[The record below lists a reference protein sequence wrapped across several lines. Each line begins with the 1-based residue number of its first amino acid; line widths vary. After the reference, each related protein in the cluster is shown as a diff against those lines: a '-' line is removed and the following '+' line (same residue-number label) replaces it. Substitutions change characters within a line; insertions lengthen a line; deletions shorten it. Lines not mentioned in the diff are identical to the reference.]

1 MERIHIDG
9 ACHCG
14 RVTYKAEVD
23 PDRVVICHCTDCQ
36 TISGAPYRV
45 NVPVL
50 SDRFRL
56 RGEPKTYVKRGDSGD
71 EVTTAFCP
79 DCGAALYSSK
89 GETPAFLN
97 LRLGAVKQRAQLA
110 PKAQGFCRSAMP
122 WAMDITG
129 FRRLP
134 DPPGPAQ
141 TPARPIRRNP
151 LR

>member
-9 ACHCG
+9 ACLCG
-14 RVTYKAEVD
+14 RVSYQAEVD

-50 SDRFRL
+50 AELIRL
-56 RGEPKTYVKRGDSGD
+56 TGEPKTYRKRGDSGD

-79 DCGAALYSSK
+79 ECGSALYSSK
-89 GETPAFLN
+89 GETPAFLF
-97 LRLGAVKQRAQLA
+97 LRLGAVRQRAQLA
-110 PKAQGFCRSAMP
+110 PKAQGFCRSALP

-129 FRRLP
+129 VRRLP
-134 DPPGPAQ
+134 DPGGPWKPGLE
-141 TPARPIRRNP
+141 T
-151 LR
+151 

>member
-1 MERIHIDG
+1 MERIQIDG

-14 RVTYKAEVD
+14 RVTYQAEVD

-56 RGEPKTYVKRGDSGD
+56 RGEPKTYVKQGDSGD

-89 GETPAFLN
+89 GEKPAFLN
-97 LRLGAVKQRAQLA
+97 LRLGAVKQRARLA
-110 PKAQGFCRSAMP
+110 PKAQGFCRSALP

-129 FRRLP
+129 VRRLP
-134 DPPGPAQ
+134 DTPGPARAPR
-141 TPARPIRRNP
+141 PADPA
-151 LR
+151 